1 MELLA
6 GSENLTQR
14 LMHFQSAIVIYI
26 SLPPEL
32 IHEEIDSW
40 ARGANHFG
48 QNLVIYKWNLDNR
61 WASFIQVREPQEYA
75 RQTLLGRRSQ

>member
-1 MELLA
+1 V
-6 GSENLTQR
+6 
-14 LMHFQSAIVIYI
+14 HFQSAIVVYI

-48 QNLVIYKWNLDNR
+48 QNLVTYNGNFDNG
-61 WASFIQVREPQEYA
+61 WPSLIQVREPQKYA